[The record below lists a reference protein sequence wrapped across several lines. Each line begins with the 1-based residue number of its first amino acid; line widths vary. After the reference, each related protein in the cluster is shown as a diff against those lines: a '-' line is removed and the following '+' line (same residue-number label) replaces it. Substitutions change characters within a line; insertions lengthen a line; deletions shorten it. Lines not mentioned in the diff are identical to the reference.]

1 MKNRFLV
8 ICCLLTLSVG
18 LTAQTQQGYVKT
30 RGRMVNGKLVPGT
43 MIDHAVVQIKNR
55 NNLVSG
61 KDGTFSF
68 PVSSGKSYILLG
80 ARKEGYQ
87 MVDVEACREYRPSQ
101 TPLYIV
107 METPE
112 RQRADQREAQRKIR
126 DNLNRLLRE
135 RETEIERLNI
145 QQAQKDSLI
154 DLLYQQQ
161 SDNEKL
167 IADMARRYS
176 EIDYDQLDEYYR

>member
-87 MVDVEACREYRPSQ
+87 MVDVEACREY
-101 TPLYIV
+101 
-107 METPE
+107 
-112 RQRADQREAQRKIR
+112 
-126 DNLNRLLRE
+126 LR
-135 RETEIERLNI
+135 RHRCT
-145 QQAQKDSLI
+145 S
-154 DLLYQQQ
+154 
-161 SDNEKL
+161 
-167 IADMARRYS
+167 
-176 EIDYDQLDEYYR
+176 